1 MGDEAGAEVAPGAN
15 KTRKTRPAGR
25 SGLAGSATYEE
36 TPSPKRRLSN
46 SKERQYPRVAA
57 IDIDGQVGF
66 ATDEDSDS
74 DGWMEGLEDVF
85 GINNSKEKLDEG
97 RHRQDKNGGQYRNDF
112 EDSDHDTTDE
122 NKDEENCESESE
134 SGGEDN
140 SSLG

>member
-1 MGDEAGAEVAPGAN
+1 M
-15 KTRKTRPAGR
+15 
-25 SGLAGSATYEE
+25 
-36 TPSPKRRLSN
+36 
-46 SKERQYPRVAA
+46 AA

-97 RHRQDKNGGQYRNDF
+97 RHRQDKNGGQYRNGCGDSEEDTEF
-112 EDSDHDTTDE
+112 EDSDHDTDE

-140 SSLG
+140 SSLGFESI

>member
-1 MGDEAGAEVAPGAN
+1 MGRLERRGRQVEAVLREALRTKKP
-15 KTRKTRPAGR
+15 
-25 SGLAGSATYEE
+25 LALKDVYPTQRRGSI
-36 TPSPKRRLSN
+36 SR
-46 SKERQYPRVAA
+46 RVAA

-97 RHRQDKNGGQYRNDF
+97 RHRQDKNGGQYRNGCGDSEEDTEF
-112 EDSDHDTTDE
+112 EDSDHDTDE

-134 SGGEDN
+134 SESGGEDN
-140 SSLG
+140 S